1 MREFEPLSRSFFEP
15 AADVVAPRLLGQW
28 LIRRTPAGV
37 CGGPIVEVEAY
48 LNDDPACH
56 AFGGETNRNRAM
68 FGHPG
73 HAYVYLIYGYHFCV
87 NAVRQARGIGEAVLI
102 RALEPLFGGELMRQ
116 WRAVKDQR
124 ELTNGPAKLCEAMEI
139 DRRLDGVDLTDPISP
154 LHIAVNPSLDKFVQ
168 SRGPI
173 ITGTRVGITKAAH
186 LPLRSY
192 LDGSAFV
199 SKRGSQD
206 NNKSA
211 SAVSSN

>member
-87 NAVRQARGIGEAVLI
+87 NAVCQARGIGEAVLI

-116 WRAVKDQR
+116 CRAVKDQR

-139 DRRLDGVDLTDPISP
+139 DRRLDGVDLTDPTSP
-154 LHIAVNPSLDKFVQ
+154 LHIAVNPSLDEFVQ
-168 SRGPI
+168 SRVPI

-199 SKRGSQD
+199 SKRSSRD
-206 NNKSA
+206 NNKEC
-211 SAVSSN
+211 VRGQL